1 MPFQLV
7 LFLFFFL
14 KKKRRA
20 LRLNGSSI
28 ITNTQCVGFS
38 FFILLILS
46 AENIDGSMSVDLLYR
61 FFFVLFLLFVH
72 ECVYIEYT
80 SVWSERERERSWHK
94 SVRVINGPL
103 GTTNSLFHFHWDG
116 RWRGGGLCEGANDDE
131 RD

>member
-28 ITNTQCVGFS
+28 ITNAQCVGFS

-80 SVWSERERERSWHK
+80 SVWSERERERE
-94 SVRVINGPL
+94 V
-103 GTTNSLFHFHWDG
+103 GTKAS
-116 RWRGGGLCEGANDDE
+116 A
-131 RD
+131 